1 METLFDTMCAAHDW
15 AIDRIHHHS
24 DKNDYETAYAIQAEF
39 REWMNPNI
47 PEVDVFSLE
56 YIGE

>member
-1 METLFDTMCAAHDW
+1 MATLAQTLSSSHDW

-24 DKNDYETAYAIQAEF
+24 DKNDYENAYAIQAEF
-39 REWMNPNI
+39 REWLNPDV